1 LTNGFLIRHKI
12 YHVSHFSSLDIFY
25 LGYKTIWSLICWLFC
40 ILNIIIIQS
49 ELKLQTIFGTVPSI
63 FSCSSVKRLM
73 QTSMF
78 VHRHFVFL
86 ITTSDPL
93 TLGYFKRFL
102 LLFNRCGPIS
112 CDCLPYH
119 VSVVTHF
126 GDFFLK
132 FYANVMMLL
141 KSVIPNLD
149 GHYVVQWANR
159 KWCLNLRSIW
169 KHIMSQL
176 IGLSYGIL
184 LKVDVLVL
192 FKVNCF

>member
-1 LTNGFLIRHKI
+1 MLAILVHLIYFIRI
-12 YHVSHFSSLDIFY
+12 QND
-25 LGYKTIWSLICWLFC
+25 LIVDLL
-40 ILNIIIIQS
+40 IVLHPEQNIQS

-149 GHYVVQWANR
+149 GHYVVQ
-159 KWCLNLRSIW
+159 
-169 KHIMSQL
+169 
-176 IGLSYGIL
+176 
-184 LKVDVLVL
+184 
-192 FKVNCF
+192 